1 MKRRTF
7 TTLMAAAAA
16 ILPLGPVLAQDAPS
30 NTVVVGVQLSG
41 TAKWEMEVI
50 RNRGLDREQG
60 FQLELID
67 VADKQ
72 AGHVAL
78 MSGEADIILSD
89 YVWVASLRAAGE
101 DMLAV
106 PHSLAVGG
114 LIVPAGSPI
123 TSVEDLPGQ
132 TIGVAGGP
140 VDKSWIIL
148 QAYYRSLTGETLAD
162 KVDANFGA
170 PPLINELLAEGQID
184 AGLNF
189 WHFNARAKAAGMTEV
204 VTVAQMLEGMGM
216 EAIPPLLTWVFR
228 EETVREKEDEI
239 RAFLDAS
246 FEAKRILATD
256 DAVWEELRETM
267 GATEDEALFTQLRD
281 DYRRGII
288 AELTP
293 ELYRSAEEAF
303 ALMAEFGGPELV
315 GESETMDQGTFW
327 TDYPN

>member
-7 TTLMAAAAA
+7 TTLLAGGATL
-16 ILPLGPVLAQDAPS
+16 LPLRQALAFSPA
-30 NTVVVGVQLSG
+30 TKKVVVGVQLSG

-50 RNRGLDREQG
+50 QSRGLDREHG
-60 FQLELID
+60 FQLELVD

-78 MSGEADIILSD
+78 MAGDADIILSD

-101 DMLAV
+101 DMVAV

-123 TSVEDLPGQ
+123 ASVEDLPGKR
-132 TIGVAGGP
+132 IGVAGGP

-148 QAYYRSLTGETLAD
+148 QAYYRSLTGESLAD
-162 KVDANFGA
+162 KVEANFGA

-216 EAIPPLLTWVFR
+216 ETIPPLLTWVFR
-228 EETVREKEDEI
+228 EETAREKEDEI

-246 FEAKRILATD
+246 FAAKRILATD

-267 GATEDEALFTQLRD
+267 GAAEDEALFTQLRD

-288 AELTP
+288 TELTP
-293 ELYRSAEEAF
+293 ELYRSADEAF
-303 ALMAEFGGPELV
+303 ALMAEFGGAELV

-327 TDYPN
+327 QEYTS